1 MSALEGWTSP
11 AGQIGNDA
19 FPLGGSRRL
28 PLTSGLRPIPAVR
41 SDLGHNDA
49 DLAVCATRSVMP
61 VSDPSA
67 SCWLR
72 RSRPYVAGQRL
83 ARGRGWRRP
92 RRIGSRRRLE
102 PQLCSRLRQRA
113 GLARGG
119 SPIWRTVAPGR
130 GTARTN
136 SRGPSLHLRRIA
148 RSPSSRASGIAQTA
162 RLHATRSAKSQRCRA
177 PPQPPSYYKNPHR
190 PRRRHAK

>member
-1 MSALEGWTSP
+1 MSTQPQSCGASGRGRGAGTATRRFAP
-11 AGQIGNDA
+11 AAADIGFAPDSGRSERFGLND
-19 FPLGGSRRL
+19 P
-28 PLTSGLRPIPAVR
+28 
-41 SDLGHNDA
+41 
-49 DLAVCATRSVMP
+49 DLAVCATRSVTP

-67 SCWLR
+67 PCRLR
-72 RSRPYVAGQRL
+72 RSRPSPMWPANASPEAEVGG
-83 ARGRGWRRP
+83 GRGGLGADG
-92 RRIGSRRRLE
+92 GSSLSC
-102 PQLCSRLRQRA
+102 CSRLRQRA

-148 RSPSSRASGIAQTA
+148 RSPSSRASGI
-162 RLHATRSAKSQRCRA
+162 LHATRSAKSQRCRA